1 MNVILDEIIKN
12 SDTAY
17 KAFQE
22 KLIPT
27 ICKESVLGL
36 RAPLAQKIAK
46 KYAQTSEGEDFL
58 SSLPHKY
65 YDQNIVHAFMLGL
78 LKRPRAELRQLIIDF
93 LPFVDNWAVC
103 DGLVSHLKHFFEDK
117 DGEIPFVLSCL
128 KSNHTYTVRFGLVC
142 LLSYYIT
149 DEYIDI
155 LIDIVTTIK
164 SDEYYI
170 NMALAWLVS
179 FMLIKQ
185 YKKTVHLI
193 ENGCLDAW
201 VNNKSIQKACESYQI
216 SSEQKTYLK
225 RFKRK

>member
-1 MNVILDEIIKN
+1 MNVILDEIIKS
-12 SDTAY
+12 SDPKY
-17 KAFQE
+17 KSFQE

-46 KYAQTSEGEDFL
+46 KYAQTSDGEDFL

-78 LKRPRAELRQLIIDF
+78 LKRPRAEIRQLIIDF

-103 DGLVSHLKHFFEDK
+103 DGLVSHLKLFFKDK
-117 DGEIPFVLSCL
+117 DGEFPFVLSCL
-128 KSNHTYTVRFGLVC
+128 KSNHTYTVRFSLVC

-179 FMLIKQ
+179 FMLIKK
-185 YKKTVHLI
+185 YEKTLPLI
-193 ENGCLDAW
+193 ETAVLDTW
-201 VNNKSIQKACESYQI
+201 VNNKSIQKACESHQI
-216 SSEQKTYLK
+216 SREQKTYLK